1 MYCRSEDQ
9 VNIFHT
15 SLESVSLNVYKTPHT
30 SFNPFQAN
38 VLFLYPLKTLE
49 DLWFSDFL
57 GGIEMEHW
65 IEIGQ
70 VEVLGII

>member
-1 MYCRSEDQ
+1 MSIKHRTHHLTH
-9 VNIFHT
+9 F
-15 SLESVSLNVYKTPHT
+15 
-30 SFNPFQAN
+30 N

-57 GGIEMEHW
+57 GSIEMEHW